1 VANLGQVLLES
12 DTAAPYCDRSSDR
25 PFGQPKVKA
34 SLGIQRRF
42 KISDAIY
49 RSVVLFVISINFVH
63 DCSEHYL
70 QP

>member
-12 DTAAPYCDRSSDR
+12 DTAAPYCDRSGDR

-49 RSVVLFVISINFVH
+49 QF
-63 DCSEHYL
+63 CT
-70 QP
+70 